1 MKTYKPSSAKGFT
14 LIELIITV
22 AVISTVMIGAT
33 AVMPGLVKDSRADAS
48 SAILLNAL
56 RLARDRAIGERRN
69 MDVIFI
75 APNEVKIVR
84 EEIVYNSVTK
94 TWGSSPTEP
103 SNPTIMDV
111 FLEDNQRFQY
121 FTGMDD
127 TPDKFG
133 RINVPVAFPPLSV
146 VTPTI
151 MFTSEGTL
159 VDVGG
164 DPINGTVFLG
174 TGGDVTSARAITI
187 FGPTAAVR
195 LWKWNGKKWM
205 E

>member
-1 MKTYKPSSAKGFT
+1 
-14 LIELIITV
+14 
-22 AVISTVMIGAT
+22 
-33 AVMPGLVKDSRADAS
+33 
-48 SAILLNAL
+48 
-56 RLARDRAIGERRN
+56 
-69 MDVIFI
+69 
-75 APNEVKIVR
+75 
-84 EEIVYNSVTK
+84 
-94 TWGSSPTEP
+94 
-103 SNPTIMDV
+103 MDV
-111 FLEDNQRFQY
+111 FLEANQRFQY
-121 FTGMDD
+121 FTGMAD

-159 VDVGG
+159 VDVSG

-174 TGGDVTSARAITI
+174 TGGDVNSARAVTI

-195 LWKWNGKKWM
+195 LWKWEGRKWV